1 MSFKQ
6 KPSGDVALWNGDP
19 NCDAA
24 QEFLR
29 DWLRK
34 NAPNYPTAWTKEDT
48 RTQGNLGETI
58 AFCVGAFIG
67 HVGGQDLR
75 CFAANAFNPFS
86 GISRSEI
93 DLFWVGFAN
102 SAADD
107 FAIHQEV
114 KTTYGN
120 NLSYAESVL
129 QDYEKA
135 FGKEPRFWLNTHL
148 QAIKSKLQYEHHR
161 PDLAARINALQA
173 TTPHN
178 ANRITAIPTIVHDLA
193 SIDPLAKMT
202 GITRALRA
210 RGWGKVTTWAIGL
223 SQLESR
229 LERITGDLP

>member
-114 KTTYGN
+114 KTTYGTT
-120 NLSYAESVL
+120 YHMRRVFF
-129 QDYEKA
+129 KIT
-135 FGKEPRFWLNTHL
+135 K
-148 QAIKSKLQYEHHR
+148 R
-161 PDLAARINALQA
+161 PSAKNQGSGSTLICRQSNPSCSMSIIVQ
-173 TTPHN
+173 TWPH
-178 ANRITAIPTIVHDLA
+178 ASTRCRQLRHIMLTA
-193 SIDPLAKMT
+193 
-202 GITRALRA
+202 
-210 RGWGKVTTWAIGL
+210 
-223 SQLESR
+223 
-229 LERITGDLP
+229 